1 MLPHLR
7 TNLLAHAA
15 GVLAGAGEAGI
26 DGVWVFLLEGDE
38 LHDRVAV
45 GFLVELVEEF
55 LVFEGVD
62 DRSPVLAHRRLAL
75 AIEVEHEL
83 EVDLQ
88 QTGVVL
94 GPLDVAAHPQ
104 KAVGDAA

>member
-1 MLPHLR
+1 MLPHLG

-15 GVLAGAGEAGI
+15 GILAGAGETGE
-26 DGVWVFLLEGDE
+26 DGVGILLLEGDE
-38 LHDRVAV
+38 LHNGVAI
-45 GFLVELVEEF
+45 GLLVKLVEEF

-62 DRSPVLAHRRLAL
+62 DGRPVLAHGRLAL

-83 EVDLQ
+83 EVDFQ
-88 QTGVVL
+88 QAGVVL

-104 KAVGDAA
+104 KTVGDAA